1 MSRSRT
7 RKYRIWETAK
17 QQERGGSRFPPP
29 AAVGLTSC
37 MHTGRHKC
45 VIDGK
50 GNPGGV
56 TILVQSVYATH
67 LPTY

>member
-1 MSRSRT
+1 MSRIRT
-7 RKYRIWETAK
+7 RKYSIWEMAK
-17 QQERGGSRFPPP
+17 QQGRGGSRFPPP
-29 AAVGLTSC
+29 AAVGLTPC
-37 MHTGRHKC
+37 MHTGKHKC